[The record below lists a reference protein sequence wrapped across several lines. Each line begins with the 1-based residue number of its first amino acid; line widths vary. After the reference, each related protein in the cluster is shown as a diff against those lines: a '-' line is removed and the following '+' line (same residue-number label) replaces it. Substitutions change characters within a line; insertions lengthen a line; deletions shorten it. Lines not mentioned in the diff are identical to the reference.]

1 MNRNQRTMLKLSA
14 SEESVSLRTIS
25 RGFRSPQRFIVLGKE
40 LQELEEKRYFV
51 ATDIRSFA
59 EMHLEKAG
67 TEGDGDILEI
77 RFTWLSDTADGKLS
91 GKEEILRFSW
101 KRFKEC
107 IKRSRSLNG
116 AAV

>member
-51 ATDIRSFA
+51 ARISVPLWKCT
-59 EMHLEKAG
+59 
-67 TEGDGDILEI
+67 
-77 RFTWLSDTADGKLS
+77 
-91 GKEEILRFSW
+91 W
-101 KRFKEC
+101 KRRRQKEMG
-107 IKRSRSLNG
+107 IF
-116 AAV
+116 